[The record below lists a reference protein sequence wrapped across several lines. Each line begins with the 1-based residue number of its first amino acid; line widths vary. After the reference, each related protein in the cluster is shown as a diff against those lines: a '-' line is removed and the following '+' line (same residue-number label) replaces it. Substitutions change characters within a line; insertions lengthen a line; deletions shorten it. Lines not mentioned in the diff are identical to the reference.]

1 MEIEKIK
8 KVTEN
13 YDRIKDLR
21 WFVKQVYK
29 SHENGVLLT
38 FANYNPENPRPIL
51 RQTRSIIEDILDKHQ
66 KEVYSEIATEI
77 RRLEKEMEDL

>member
-13 YDRIKDLR
+13 YNRIKDLR
-21 WFVKQVYK
+21 WFVKQVYQ

-38 FANYNPENPRPIL
+38 FANYNPEKPRPIQ

-66 KEVYSEIATEI
+66 KEVYSEISTEI
-77 RRLEKEMEDL
+77 RMLEKELEDL